1 MNYDNKI
8 YNEND
13 IKNNYDLNKNIKNIE
28 NNNNLKINIKT
39 IKFSNESFPLKN
51 KNNNNNNINNNFD
64 NSNNII
70 ELSSN
75 LPNKSTINEFTYNQ
89 TEKQFYKKIGNCYAF
104 FFNEYG
110 NPYLII
116 GPQYWM
122 FILLTLLVNTLIIIF
137 LLLNW
142 NNFNLF
148 TNILC
153 IINLLIFQLSY
164 TYTFIINP
172 GYPKNDIGR
181 KNGEPKDLFNFCR
194 ECKFYVYKN
203 RNVNHCYDCGICIEG
218 YDHHCP
224 WTSKCIGSY
233 NLFSSY
239 VFLITLIINFI
250 FFILLVSTFAQN
262 Y

>member
-13 IKNNYDLNKNIKNIE
+13 IKNNYDLNE
-28 NNNNLKINIKT
+28 NNKNFDYNNLKIIINNKKI
-39 IKFSNESFPLKN
+39 SNESFPIKNKN
-51 KNNNNNNINNNFD
+51 KNNNIKNISND
-64 NSNNII
+64 NSII
-70 ELSSN
+70 KISSN
-75 LPNKSTINEFTYNQ
+75 LSNKSTINEFTYSQ

-110 NPYLII
+110 DPYLII

-122 FILLTLLVNTLIIIF
+122 FILLTILVNFLIIIF
-137 LLLNW
+137 LILNL
-142 NNFNLF
+142 NNFSLF
-148 TNILC
+148 VNILC
-153 IINLLIFQLSY
+153 LCNLITFQISY
-164 TYTFIINP
+164 TYTFMINP

-181 KNGEPKDLFNFCR
+181 KNGEPKDLFSFCR

-203 RNVNHCYDCGICIEG
+203 RNVNHCYDCGICVEG

-224 WTSKCIGSY
+224 WTSKCIGIY

-239 VFLITLIINFI
+239 VFLVSLIINFI
-250 FFILLVSTFAQN
+250 FFVLFVSAFAQN

>member
-1 MNYDNKI
+1 
-8 YNEND
+8 
-13 IKNNYDLNKNIKNIE
+13 
-28 NNNNLKINIKT
+28 
-39 IKFSNESFPLKN
+39 
-51 KNNNNNNINNNFD
+51 
-64 NSNNII
+64 
-70 ELSSN
+70 
-75 LPNKSTINEFTYNQ
+75 
-89 TEKQFYKKIGNCYAF
+89 
-104 FFNEYG
+104 
-110 NPYLII
+110 
-116 GPQYWM
+116 M

-142 NNFNLF
+142 TNFSLF
-148 TNILC
+148 INILC
-153 IINLLIFQLSY
+153 IINLIIFQLSY

-203 RNVNHCYDCGICIEG
+203 RNVNHCFDCGICIEG

-239 VFLITLIINFI
+239 VFLVSLIINFI
-250 FFILLVSTFAQN
+250 FFILFVSAFAQN